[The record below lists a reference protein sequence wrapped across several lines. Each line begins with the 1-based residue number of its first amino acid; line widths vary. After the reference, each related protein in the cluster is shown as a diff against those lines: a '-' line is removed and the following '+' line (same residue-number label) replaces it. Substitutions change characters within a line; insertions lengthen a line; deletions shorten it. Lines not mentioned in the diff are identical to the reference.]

1 MAFPLFSAKLLQ
13 IAGLLAA
20 LYCYISTAMSQKETS
35 SLYSTSQLNT
45 SAGNTDTVQ
54 NYSIGCTFY
63 NMCHTDYHCGKLV

>member
-35 SLYSTSQLNT
+35 QLNM
-45 SAGNTDTVQ
+45 SGGNTDTIQ
-54 NYSIGCTFY
+54 NDSIGCTFY
-63 NMCHTDYHCGKLV
+63 NMCHTNYHCGKLA